1 MVMETGIDNLLVSD
15 FVGALRW
22 TMDSPGTQM
31 PGGSGCAAV
40 ESDSAALS
48 GIRCVRD
55 PGDSAPSRPDPDGEA
70 GRAEVSGICLRAL
83 CHPANSGADAAH
95 LE

>member
-1 MVMETGIDNLLVSD
+1 MEAGIDNFLVSD
-15 FVGALRW
+15 FVGTLRGA
-22 TMDSPGTQM
+22 MDSPGTQM
-31 PGGSGCAAV
+31 CGSGRCAAV
-40 ESDSAALS
+40 ELSSAALS

-55 PGDSAPSRPDPDGEA
+55 PGDSASSRSDPDGEA

-83 CHPANSGADAAH
+83 CDSTNSGADAAD

>member
-1 MVMETGIDNLLVSD
+1 MEAGIDNFLVAD

-22 TMDSPGTQM
+22 AVDFPGAQM
-31 PGGSGCAAV
+31 PGSDRCTAV
-40 ESDSAALS
+40 ESSSAALS

-55 PGDSAPSRPDPDGEA
+55 PGDCASSRADPDGET
-70 GRAEVSGICLRAL
+70 GGAEVSGLCLRAL
-83 CHPANSGADAAH
+83 RNSANSGADAAH

>member
-1 MVMETGIDNLLVSD
+1 MEAGINNFFVSD
-15 FVGALRW
+15 FVDALRW
-22 TMDSPGTQM
+22 ARDSPGTQM
-31 PGGSGCAAV
+31 LGGDRSAAV
-40 ESDSAALS
+40 EPGSAALS

-55 PGDSAPSRPDPDGEA
+55 PGDSASSRSDPDGEA

-83 CHPANSGADAAH
+83 CDSTNSGADAAD

>member
-1 MVMETGIDNLLVSD
+1 MEAGINNFLVSD

-22 TMDSPGTQM
+22 AMDSPGTQM
-31 PGGSGCAAV
+31 PGGDRSAAV
-40 ESDSAALS
+40 ESSSAALS

-55 PGDSAPSRPDPDGEA
+55 PGDSASSRPDPDGEA
-70 GRAEVSGICLRAL
+70 GRAEVSGVCLRAL
-83 CHPANSGADAAH
+83 CDSTTSGADAAD